1 MADLVPFTGLSVAKA
16 KAAAETAVTPVEQ
29 AVAEATVGAV
39 AKAEAQG
46 LAMYEGLAEAEE
58 NSRRMNLIEAAQAV
72 AQVLS
77 ATAAEIVV
85 NGEVDDGLKAQLLEA
100 ISDARKGMAEFELD
114 AEVEVVKT
122 PMGTPMQGST
132 PSFRNKIARI
142 RKSYERLPEVIAV
155 ATNAPVTAIGV
166 EDIADFVRDRMR
178 HTDSTAS
185 RVRASLLKKWE
196 DEAKARRNKW
206 HGSIGKVRTKEL
218 LIECWGPRCM
228 GCGWDARWPNGDV
241 RKSMLEVEHLDAR
254 KNGGGDELTNC
265 GLSCK
270 ECNLAKGEKLTMH
283 ELRQANARKGHLY
296 CALSVLPDLDEMKAW
311 AIDEEAAATGV

>member
-39 AKAEAQG
+39 ASAEAQG
-46 LAMYEGLAEAEE
+46 LAFYEELAQAED
-58 NSRRMNLIEAAQAV
+58 NGRRMNLIEAAEVIAK
-72 AQVLS
+72 ALS
-77 ATAAEIVV
+77 VRAADLDV
-85 NGEVDDGLKAQLLEA
+85 NGEVDIGLKAQLLEA

-122 PMGTPMQGST
+122 PKGTPMKAVQPGL
-132 PSFRNKIARI
+132 RQKVMRI
-142 RKSYERLPEVIAV
+142 RKSYEELPEVV
-155 ATNAPVTAIGV
+155 AAETSAPVTTIGV
-166 EDIADFVRDRMR
+166 ADIADFVRDRMR
-178 HTDSTAS
+178 RTDSTAS
-185 RVRASLLKKWE
+185 KVRAALLRKRD
-196 DEAKARRNKW
+196 DEAKARGNKW

-270 ECNLAKGEKLTMH
+270 ECNLAKDDKLTMH
-283 ELRQANARKGHLY
+283 ELRQANARKGYLY
-296 CALSVLPDLDEMKAW
+296 CALSELPDLDEMKAW